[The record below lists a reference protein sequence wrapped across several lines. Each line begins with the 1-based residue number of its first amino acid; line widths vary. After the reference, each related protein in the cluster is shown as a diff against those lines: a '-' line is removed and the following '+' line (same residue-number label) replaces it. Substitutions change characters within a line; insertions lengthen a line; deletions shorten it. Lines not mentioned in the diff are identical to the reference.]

1 MSPTGGHCDL
11 HKENHSTKTQFLPK
25 IQLIIACSNH
35 IDLES
40 FVNPEKENDLLD
52 RKYYFINLLI
62 NIYLIFLDKSV

>member
-1 MSPTGGHCDL
+1 M
-11 HKENHSTKTQFLPK
+11 
-25 IQLIIACSNH
+25 QLIIACSNH

-62 NIYLIFLDKSV
+62 NLYLIFLDKSV